1 MAQMGRPRR
10 FDRDEAVRQA
20 LHLFWQHGY
29 ESTSLAQLKAHIGGG
44 ITAPSFYAAFGSK
57 EALFREAVA
66 CYLDSHGRVNDAL
79 WDESLPPRRAIEISL
94 RRSVNMQCGADHPKG
109 CMVALGVIAGGAED
123 AAVLQPLADSRRRT
137 LNGFIFCVERG
148 IAAGELAADVQPAVL
163 ATVFDSF
170 LLGVSTLARDGVS
183 HQALDDAVTRLLSV
197 WDAHRPND

>member
-1 MAQMGRPRR
+1 
-10 FDRDEAVRQA
+10 
-20 LHLFWQHGY
+20 
-29 ESTSLAQLKAHIGGG
+29 
-44 ITAPSFYAAFGSK
+44 
-57 EALFREAVA
+57 
-66 CYLDSHGRVNDAL
+66 
-79 WDESLPPRRAIEISL
+79 
-94 RRSVNMQCGADHPKG
+94 
-109 CMVALGVIAGGAED
+109 MVALGVMAGGAED